1 MTCCNVKITNNK
13 ISLCILPMAECSGGL
28 RAFLYFAYLLT
39 ISAFLSKQFVPLFT
53 IWRKRARVNKNAFW
67 DNRILKIRTS
77 NWVVFQYLDWIKLIP
92 SERASSEH
100 VRHIIFFS
108 VDYIMFCDRSIWNK
122 WLFVKHEKLKNA
134 LKILSRSDG
143 KESARDIQMG
153 IISGISFE
161 WVGEYNV

>member
-1 MTCCNVKITNNK
+1 MIYWLHLLFRIITNTKLEIMNK
-13 ISLCILPMAECSGGL
+13 KKNQIHSSMII
-28 RAFLYFAYLLT
+28 LT
-39 ISAFLSKQFVPLFT
+39 IILVNSSLFS
-53 IWRKRARVNKNAFW
+53 RSDGNARESIKTHFEIIA
-67 DNRILKIRTS
+67 LKIRTS